1 MSRPTSIRSASRT
14 EARAASCSSCR
25 RRRGAMACVR
35 SSIPRRTSAAASAT
49 SAICSACSTTT
60 SRARSGFGD
69 DDVREARPYGLL
81 RPAVR
86 PGDVVRRQPQR
97 EAEGRLHGEGRRSA
111 RGGRVAGHALS
122 RNQLAYNP
130 GGMPENRPAVAP
142 PFDQG
147 VFLLHYNRGREA
159 FQEGRYA
166 EARRELEQAQ
176 RMRPDDS
183 DVLNLLGLVYF
194 KTNAFPEAE
203 VIYRRL
209 VRENANVFI
218 LHSNLGLILFKQGKL
233 DEAEQYLLRAV
244 ELRPNYAKSH
254 LYLGLLYRQRKKFGL
269 ALEHLRFAGA
279 DKVVR
284 EVETEM
290 QHMAS
295 TQTKPSPAIRDMPP
309 PSPKPSQAGVT
320 TQKIIPVDP
329 RLLTQPGKVRKPE
342 TNPQTAAV
350 PAPPVDLAAV
360 TAARKLQEAVD
371 ETQHAEEKR
380 LDLERK
386 IEGASKTFALHENGF
401 LEINFAR
408 SATVKRGTVSSYSG
422 NLKFLAE
429 SGLVGT
435 TAQTM
440 VKAVGQGKIFL
451 YEKGRK
457 TFLLDLNEE
466 FIYVEGSNPP
476 AAKATVAS
484 RVEPIYDSAY
494 QRKID
499 TVKIFGKGSL
509 AISTSIEPLTLRVT
523 KEYPLSISSNAL
535 VAWTGNLI
543 AAVMDDQSLDNVM
556 IASGDRAGFKIRFEG
571 DGVVVSEQ

>member
-1 MSRPTSIRSASRT
+1 
-14 EARAASCSSCR
+14 
-25 RRRGAMACVR
+25 
-35 SSIPRRTSAAASAT
+35 
-49 SAICSACSTTT
+49 
-60 SRARSGFGD
+60 
-69 DDVREARPYGLL
+69 
-81 RPAVR
+81 
-86 PGDVVRRQPQR
+86 
-97 EAEGRLHGEGRRSA
+97 
-111 RGGRVAGHALS
+111 
-122 RNQLAYNP
+122 
-130 GGMPENRPAVAP
+130 MPERDPAVAP

-166 EARRELEQAQ
+166 EARRELEAAQ
-176 RMRPDDS
+176 RMRPEDS

-209 VRENANVFI
+209 VADNGSVFI

-233 DEAEQYLLRAV
+233 DEAEHYLLRAV

-254 LYLGLLYRQRKKFGL
+254 LYLGLLYRQRRKFPL

-279 DKVVR
+279 DKLAR
-284 EVETEM
+284 EVEADM
-290 QHMAS
+290 RP
-295 TQTKPSPAIRDMPP
+295 PSAPP
-309 PSPKPSQAGVT
+309 PPVPPPAPKSQKEAT
-320 TQKIIPVDP
+320 TQKIRAFRPEEVN
-329 RLLTQPGKVRKPE
+329 RTQPGKTPTPTPIITEPQKTQTPE
-342 TNPQTAAV
+342 PLRPMETPG
-350 PAPPVDLAAV
+350 V
-360 TAARKLQEAVD
+360 TAARKLQDAVD
-371 ETQHAEEKR
+371 ETHPLEEKR
-380 LDLERK
+380 IDLERK

-401 LEINFAR
+401 LEINFGR
-408 SATVKRGTVSSYSG
+408 SAYVKRGTVSSYSG

-440 VKAVGQGKIFL
+440 VKAAGQGKIFL

-466 FIYVEGSNPP
+466 FIYVEGRNLL
-476 AAKATVAS
+476 ALEDTLTY

-556 IASGDRAGFKIRFEG
+556 IESGDKAGFKIRFEG
-571 DGVVVSEQ
+571 DGVVVSQQ

>member
-1 MSRPTSIRSASRT
+1 
-14 EARAASCSSCR
+14 
-25 RRRGAMACVR
+25 
-35 SSIPRRTSAAASAT
+35 
-49 SAICSACSTTT
+49 
-60 SRARSGFGD
+60 
-69 DDVREARPYGLL
+69 
-81 RPAVR
+81 
-86 PGDVVRRQPQR
+86 
-97 EAEGRLHGEGRRSA
+97 
-111 RGGRVAGHALS
+111 
-122 RNQLAYNP
+122 
-130 GGMPENRPAVAP
+130 MPERDPAVAP

-166 EARRELEQAQ
+166 EARKELENAQ
-176 RMRPDDS
+176 RLRPDDA

-209 VRENANVFI
+209 AIENPNVFI

-254 LYLGLLYRQRKKFGL
+254 LYLGLLYRQRRKLGL

-279 DKVVR
+279 DKLVR
-284 EVETEM
+284 EVEIEM
-290 QHMAS
+290 R
-295 TQTKPSPAIRDMPP
+295 PPAAAPAAPAPAPTPAPP
-309 PSPKPSQAGVT
+309 PAPATPPPVPATAHRYSTARMPAVT
-320 TQKIIPVDP
+320 MEAETDAL
-329 RLLTQPGKVRKPE
+329 RRRAMESRTQPGTTPVPK
-342 TNPQTAAV
+342 
-350 PAPPVDLAAV
+350 PAPPTDPQLTATPAAPAPPAPAPV
-360 TAARKLQEAVD
+360 VEIRETAAHTAARKLQDAVD
-371 ETQHAEEKR
+371 ETQHAEDKR
-380 LDLERK
+380 IDLARK

-401 LEINFAR
+401 LEINFGR
-408 SATVKRGTVSSYSG
+408 SVHVKKGTVSSYSG
-422 NLKFLAE
+422 NLKFTAE
-429 SGLVGT
+429 SGLLGT
-435 TAQTM
+435 TAQTL
-440 VKAVGQGKIFL
+440 VKAVGQGKIFV

-466 FIYVEGSNPP
+466 FIYVEGSNLL
-476 AAKATVAS
+476 ALEDTLTY
-484 RVEPIYDSAY
+484 RVEPIYDSSY

-523 KEYPLSISSNAL
+523 REYPLSISSNAL

-543 AAVMDDQSLDNVM
+543 PAVMDDQTLANVM
-556 IASGDRAGFKIRFEG
+556 IETEHHSFKIRFEG

>member
-1 MSRPTSIRSASRT
+1 
-14 EARAASCSSCR
+14 
-25 RRRGAMACVR
+25 
-35 SSIPRRTSAAASAT
+35 
-49 SAICSACSTTT
+49 
-60 SRARSGFGD
+60 
-69 DDVREARPYGLL
+69 
-81 RPAVR
+81 
-86 PGDVVRRQPQR
+86 
-97 EAEGRLHGEGRRSA
+97 
-111 RGGRVAGHALS
+111 
-122 RNQLAYNP
+122 
-130 GGMPENRPAVAP
+130 MPEREPVLTA

-166 EARRELEQAQ
+166 EARRELEAAQ
-176 RMRPDDS
+176 RMRPDDA

-209 VRENANVFI
+209 VKENGSVFI

-233 DEAEQYLLRAV
+233 EEAEQYLLRAI

-254 LYLGLLYRQRKKFGL
+254 LYLGLLYRQRRKFGL

-279 DKVVR
+279 DKLVR
-284 EVETEM
+284 EVELDM
-290 QHMAS
+290 QP
-295 TQTKPSPAIRDMPP
+295 KPSPAPTPRN
-309 PSPKPSQAGVT
+309 
-320 TQKIIPVDP
+320 DP
-329 RLLTQPGKVRKPE
+329 RVITAKIPAITPEKIAESRHMLTQPGKVPTPPPE
-342 TNPQTAAV
+342 PAAAAPIALPP
-350 PAPPVDLAAV
+350 PAPRSPANDADLAAH

-371 ETQHAEEKR
+371 DTVHIEEKR
-380 LDLERK
+380 IDLGARK

-408 SATVKRGTVSSYSG
+408 NVHVKRGTVSSYSG
-422 NLKFLAE
+422 NLKFVAE

-435 TAQTM
+435 TAQTL
-440 VKAVGQGKIFL
+440 VKAIGQGKIFV

-466 FIYVEGSNPP
+466 FIYVEGSNL
-476 AAKATVAS
+476 VALEDS
-484 RVEPIYDSAY
+484 LTYRVEPIYDSSY

-523 KEYPLSISSNAL
+523 REYPLSISSSSL

-543 AAVMDDQSLDNVM
+543 PTVVDDQALENVM
-556 IASGDRAGFKIRFEG
+556 ISGDQTGFKIRFEG

>member
-1 MSRPTSIRSASRT
+1 
-14 EARAASCSSCR
+14 
-25 RRRGAMACVR
+25 
-35 SSIPRRTSAAASAT
+35 
-49 SAICSACSTTT
+49 
-60 SRARSGFGD
+60 
-69 DDVREARPYGLL
+69 
-81 RPAVR
+81 
-86 PGDVVRRQPQR
+86 
-97 EAEGRLHGEGRRSA
+97 
-111 RGGRVAGHALS
+111 
-122 RNQLAYNP
+122 
-130 GGMPENRPAVAP
+130 MPENRPSVAP

-166 EARRELEQAQ
+166 EGRRELEQAQ
-176 RMRPDDS
+176 RMRPDDA

-269 ALEHLRFAGA
+269 SLEHLRFAGA
-279 DKVVR
+279 EKLVR
-284 EVETEM
+284 EVEAEM
-290 QHMAS
+290 QNLAS
-295 TQTKPSPAIRDMPP
+295 LQTKPSPAIRDTLPP
-309 PSPKPSQAGVT
+309 PPPKAAT
-320 TQKIIPVDP
+320 TQKIVPVKIDAP
-329 RLLTQPGKVRKPE
+329 MVTQPGKVRKPD
-342 TNPQTAAV
+342 TNPQTTPL
-350 PAPPVDLAAV
+350 PAPPVDIAAV
-360 TAARKLQEAVD
+360 TAARKLQDAVD
-371 ETQHAEEKR
+371 EPQHLDEKR

-408 SATVKRGTVSSYSG
+408 SAYVKRGTVSSYSG

-440 VKAVGQGKIFL
+440 VKAAGQGKIFL

-466 FIYVEGSNPP
+466 FIYVEGRNLL
-476 AAKATVAS
+476 ALEDTLTY

-543 AAVMDDQSLDNVM
+543 AAVMDDESLDNVM

>member
-1 MSRPTSIRSASRT
+1 
-14 EARAASCSSCR
+14 
-25 RRRGAMACVR
+25 
-35 SSIPRRTSAAASAT
+35 
-49 SAICSACSTTT
+49 
-60 SRARSGFGD
+60 
-69 DDVREARPYGLL
+69 
-81 RPAVR
+81 
-86 PGDVVRRQPQR
+86 
-97 EAEGRLHGEGRRSA
+97 
-111 RGGRVAGHALS
+111 
-122 RNQLAYNP
+122 
-130 GGMPENRPAVAP
+130 MPENRPAVAP

-176 RMRPDDS
+176 RLRPDDA

-269 ALEHLRFAGA
+269 SLEHLRFAGA
-279 DKVVR
+279 DKLVR
-284 EVETEM
+284 EVEGEM
-290 QHMAS
+290 QNLANL
-295 TQTKPSPAIRDMPP
+295 QTKPSPAIPNVPP
-309 PSPKPSQAGVT
+309 PSKSETT
-320 TQKIIPVDP
+320 TQKIVPVRIDP
-329 RLLTQPGKVRKPE
+329 MMMTQPGKVRKPD
-342 TNPQTAAV
+342 TNPQTLPL

-371 ETQHAEEKR
+371 EPQHLEEKR

-408 SATVKRGTVSSYSG
+408 SAYVKRGTVSSYSG

-440 VKAVGQGKIFL
+440 VKAAGQGKIFL

-466 FIYVEGSNPP
+466 FIYVEGRNLL
-476 AAKATVAS
+476 ALEDTLTY

-543 AAVMDDQSLDNVM
+543 AAVMDDESLDNVM